1 MGMADGYNCLIY
13 HIMTEWLLVI
23 FTAALIVVVVVN
35 TAVVAFITVGR
46 ASAEEMHR

>member
-23 FTAALIVVVVVN
+23 FTAALIVVVVN